1 MKKVIN
7 TLMALMVIGTMT
19 LASCSTNA
27 PADTPRAAVE
37 QFLGT
42 LVKGDVE
49 AALNMVE
56 GADEAT
62 AEEKAF
68 VVQLYQSALDD
79 FGGFTSY
86 EITDEKIDNDG
97 NTAKMKVKYVY
108 GNGEEKT
115 SVEHVVKTEKG
126 WTVQL

>member
-19 LASCSTNA
+19 LAGCSTNA

-79 FGGFTSY
+79 FGGITSY

>member
-19 LASCSTNA
+19 FASCSTNA
-27 PADTPRAAVE
+27 PADTPRTAVE

-79 FGGFTSY
+79 FGGITSY